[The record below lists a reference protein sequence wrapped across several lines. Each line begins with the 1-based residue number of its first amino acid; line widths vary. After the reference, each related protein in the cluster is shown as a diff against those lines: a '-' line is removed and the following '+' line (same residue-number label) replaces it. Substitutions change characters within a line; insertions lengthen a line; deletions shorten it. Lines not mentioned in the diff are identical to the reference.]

1 MINKD
6 GTFKDKKINCISKL
20 GHCLHDVDKVFENC
34 SKFAKFSQSE

>member
-20 GHCLHDVDKVFENC
+20 GHCLHDVDLMFKKYFTKGEH
-34 SKFAKFSQSE
+34 S